1 MQRRALYQYLFSHR
15 ISACALVPSRS
26 FATKL
31 KKQKRGSRQMMRN
44 IEAARLASL
53 HSPTKVGESSGT
65 SKSVPTAFF
74 ALVVFPLV
82 ATGTLV
88 VARQDLQQDFKETF
102 PSLFN
107 RRRD

>member
-1 MQRRALYQYLFSHR
+1 MQRRPLYHFFTCNTISSCER
-15 ISACALVPSRS
+15 IQIRS

-44 IEAARLASL
+44 IDAARLAAI
-53 HSPTKVGESSGT
+53 HSPGTGVGSS
-65 SKSVPTAFF
+65 SNPFPTAFF

-88 VARQDLQQDFKETF
+88 VARQDLRQDFKDTF
-102 PSLFN
+102 PLLFKESG
-107 RRRD
+107 DS